1 MEREEDRSPMDWW
14 GSRLQEVQRVIQDL
28 GALATDLDQG
38 AQILAEALASGHRI
52 FLFGNGGSAAQAAH
66 IAAELVGR
74 FRTDH
79 RPLPAIAL
87 TVNPASMTAI
97 ANDFGYDQ
105 VFSRQLEALAMP
117 GDVVLALSTSGRSLN
132 VLRAVE
138 TAQRLGLKR
147 LAITGIHGIPLCQR
161 VDHCIQIPSE
171 DPARIQEATL
181 VIAHLWCEFLEAQF
195 PKEDR
200 HE

>member
-1 MEREEDRSPMDWW
+1 MEKNENLSSVDPW
-14 GSRLQEVQRVIQDL
+14 GSRLQEIQRVIQDL
-28 GALATDLDQG
+28 GKQTAALKVG
-38 AQILAEALASGHRI
+38 AQILSEALALGHRI

-74 FRTDH
+74 FQTDH

-87 TVNPASMTAI
+87 TANLASITAI

-117 GDVVLALSTSGRSLN
+117 GDVVLALSTSGQSPN

-138 TAQRLGLKR
+138 VAQRMDLKS
-147 LAITGIHGIPLCQR
+147 LAITGLRGHALCQR
-161 VDHCIQIPSE
+161 VDYCIQVSSK

-181 VIAHLWCEFLEAQF
+181 VIAHLWCEFLETQF
-195 PKEDR
+195 LKEER
-200 HE
+200 HG